1 MTIKEV
7 EKQTG
12 LPRSVIRFYE
22 KEGLIAPQ
30 RNEENRYRAYSQA
43 DVDRLVRIAFLR
55 TLDIPLEEIRSII
68 EGRKT
73 LRDAAQVQGQVLC
86 EKSRALARAQRICAQ
101 LEEDAPEDFD
111 ALNVSRYADKPD
123 AYVKAYRNILLQDCK
138 RFALWFGGDDCFI
151 ALVMIGTL
159 IGAILFPKLPQR
171 IPIQWNTGEATGTA
185 PRGMIFAY
193 PLAMLFIRFV
203 LSGRIRALCLLYLGF
218 RGAFI
223 APYAVNGLCFLML
236 CLEAFTV
243 LFLFGI
249 VRSVEMVIVS
259 AGVFTL
265 AVIAFAAHGIGE
277 KNKR

>member
-7 EKQTG
+7 EQRTG

-55 TLDIPLEEIRSII
+55 TLDIPLEEIRSVI

-73 LRDAAQVQGQVLC
+73 LRDAAQAQGQVLA
-86 EKSRALARAQRICAQ
+86 EKSQALARAQRICAQ
-101 LEEDAPEDFD
+101 LEADAPEDFD

-123 AYVKAYRNILLQDCK
+123 AYVKAYRSILLQDCK
-138 RFALWFGGDDCFI
+138 RFALWFGGDNCFI
-151 ALVMIGTL
+151 ALVLVGTL

-193 PLAMLFIRFV
+193 PIAMLFIRFV
-203 LSGRIRALCLLYLGF
+203 LGGRIHALCRLYLGF

-223 APYAVNGLCFLML
+223 APYAVNGLGFLML

-249 VRSVEMVIVS
+249 VRSVEAAIVL
-259 AGVFTL
+259 AGAFVLVTL
-265 AVIAFAAHGIGE
+265 WFALRGFGA
-277 KNKR
+277 KREQ